1 MNKDTRLSDV
11 LHVLLHMA
19 QVKEPLTSEVLARS
33 MGTNPAVFRRT
44 MAGLR
49 RAGHVISGK
58 GHGGGWQLARPLKDV
73 TLLAI
78 YEALERPT
86 LFAVGSR
93 GRHPECK
100 IEESV
105 NSALAETMQQ
115 AESLLLERFSQV
127 TLDQLMPSQTK
138 ALSQTCGSALPA
150 APRRTG
156 G

>member
-19 QVKEPLTSEVLARS
+19 QMNEPLTSEVLARS

-58 GHGGGWQLARPLKDV
+58 GHGGGWQLARPLTEI
-73 TLLAI
+73 TLLAV

-86 LFAVGSR
+86 LFAIGSR
-93 GRHPECK
+93 GKHPECK
-100 IEESV
+100 IEDAV
-105 NSALAETMQQ
+105 NSALAETMRQ
-115 AESLLLERFSQV
+115 AESLLLERFGQV
-127 TLDQLMPSQTK
+127 TLDQLMPPQAK
-138 ALSQTCGSALPA
+138 ALSQTCGSVLSD
-150 APRRTG
+150 THLG
-156 G
+156 D